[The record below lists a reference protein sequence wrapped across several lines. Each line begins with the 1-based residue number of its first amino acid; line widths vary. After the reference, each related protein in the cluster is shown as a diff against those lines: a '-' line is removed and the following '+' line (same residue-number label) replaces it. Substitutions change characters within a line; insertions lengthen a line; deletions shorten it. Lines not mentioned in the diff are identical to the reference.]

1 MSETT
6 QILNLAPIVTLG
18 SEYQGYIYP
27 LKFGK
32 IQLSS
37 IVAVSEWPY

>member
-6 QILNLAPIVTLG
+6 QILNLAPSLFVTLG

-37 IVAVSEWPY
+37 IVAVSE